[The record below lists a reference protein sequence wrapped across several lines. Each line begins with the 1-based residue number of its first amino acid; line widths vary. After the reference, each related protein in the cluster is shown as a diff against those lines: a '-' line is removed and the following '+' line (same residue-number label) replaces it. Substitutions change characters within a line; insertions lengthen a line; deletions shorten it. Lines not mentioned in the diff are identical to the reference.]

1 MRPLL
6 VSILSTPHKMLRR
19 VVGILTVK
27 TMSMTLVHLVP
38 VEWVASIR
46 GVIEGITL
54 LHDLR
59 SIVEPVYMVLV

>member
-1 MRPLL
+1 M
-6 VSILSTPHKMLRR
+6 
-19 VVGILTVK
+19 GILTVK
-27 TMSMTLVHLVP
+27 TMSMTLVHFVP

-59 SIVEPVYMVLV
+59 PTVEPVYMVLV

>member
-1 MRPLL
+1 
-6 VSILSTPHKMLRR
+6 MLRR

-27 TMSMTLVHLVP
+27 TMSLTLVHLVP
-38 VEWVASIR
+38 IEWVASIR

-59 SIVEPVYMVLV
+59 PVVRLV